1 MWHQQFLVVW
11 QQLNESRTGAGS
23 KRSSLTGFVQSWFQV
38 LQIPA
43 QLEKSGWTEK
53 QWTMCTA
60 RRFMIS
66 VKKHVLLIQNGPLT
80 WSQMGWRRMTLV
92 VMTARHCSCPPVLWA
107 AAVQDAPDKQKQTV
121 KHLFL
126 CLFNFL
132 FVREMLTKYLVP
144 VRWSRLLLYLLLNPL
159 QVDCDEILEAFAI
172 IRLRRE
178 GPTVSHQSVHP
189 VLIDKLKQTGS
200 KLKTTW
206 LEHKQAWINKGLP
219 EMWVQPPLH
228 QQHTPEYCHCND
240 CW

>member
-1 MWHQQFLVVW
+1 MWHQQFLIVW

-121 KHLFL
+121 KHLFYV
-126 CLFNFL
+126 FL
-132 FVREMLTKYLVP
+132 TFYLSKKRSLSTWYQYGEVGCFSICS
-144 VRWSRLLLYLLLNPL
+144 WIHCRLI
-159 QVDCDEILEAFAI
+159 VMKS
-172 IRLRRE
+172 LRRL
-178 GPTVSHQSVHP
+178 Q
-189 VLIDKLKQTGS
+189 
-200 KLKTTW
+200 
-206 LEHKQAWINKGLP
+206 
-219 EMWVQPPLH
+219 
-228 QQHTPEYCHCND
+228 
-240 CW
+240 